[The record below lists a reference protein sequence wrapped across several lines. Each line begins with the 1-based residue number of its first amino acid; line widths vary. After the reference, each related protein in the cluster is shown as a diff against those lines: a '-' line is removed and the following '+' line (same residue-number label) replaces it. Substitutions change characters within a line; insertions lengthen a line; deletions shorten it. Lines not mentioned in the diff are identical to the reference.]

1 MNIIIVG
8 CGRVGSRLALRLS
21 AQDHRVAIIDEVRES
36 FARLGTSFGGQT
48 LQGSGMEAEIL
59 RRAKTDEADVVIA
72 LTGGDNRNLMIAQLA
87 QKTFGVARVVAR
99 LHDPVRAAKF
109 RELGIEVLCTTTVTE
124 GLLELYVR
132 NGDFPDLPGEMS
144 PHGDAG
150 DLQN

>member
-1 MNIIIVG
+1 MKVLIVG
-8 CGRVGSRLALRLS
+8 CGRVGSRLA
-21 AQDHRVAIIDEVRES
+21 I
-36 FARLGTSFGGQT
+36 RLGSQNHEVIVVDEKREAFLNLGPNYAAPI
-48 LQGSGMEAEIL
+48 LQGSGMDTHVLE
-59 RRAKTDEADVVIA
+59 RAGARGSDVVIA

-87 QKTFGVARVVAR
+87 QKSFGVERVVAR

-132 NGDFPDLPGEMS
+132 NGSFPDLPGEMS

-150 DLQN
+150 DLEI